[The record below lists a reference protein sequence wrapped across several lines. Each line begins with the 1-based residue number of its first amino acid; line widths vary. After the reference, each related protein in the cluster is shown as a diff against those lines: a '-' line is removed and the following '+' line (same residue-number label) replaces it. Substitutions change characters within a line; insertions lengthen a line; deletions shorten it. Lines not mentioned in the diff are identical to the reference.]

1 MRSQP
6 APCPAVL
13 ARAVLLGAVLCGAAL
28 PAAAQQDEAEAPPV
42 TIRPGDDGEQIEQ
55 IRLANGRIMTRVTPL
70 VGEPYCFVIQ
80 PADPFDPFSTGANYR
95 VPCR

>member
-1 MRSQP
+1 MTLPR
-6 APCPAVL
+6 AL
-13 ARAVLLGAVLCGAAL
+13 ALILALCGAAV
-28 PAAAQQDEAEAPPV
+28 PVAAQQDEPDEPPV
-42 TIRPGDDGEQIEQ
+42 TIGPGGRGEQVEE

-70 VGEPYCFVIQ
+70 VGDPYCFIIE